1 MSVPSPSVQ
10 VAMKPTRLSPAIL
23 ARATEAMPAL
33 AAIPPAAPGS
43 DYDTV
48 RRILAHITENW
59 REQPSIEAIAEAVGA
74 TPTDVHHL
82 FRRWCGL
89 TPKAFLQ
96 AITLDHAK
104 ALLGASASVL
114 DTAYEVGLSGPGR
127 LHDLFVTHE
136 AMSPGEW
143 KLGGEGLQL
152 AYGFHPSPFGEAL
165 IVVTERGLAGLGW
178 VSTPVDGGKA
188 IGGRREALA
197 DMMRRW
203 PQAEYRFDPA
213 ATAPYTARIFDPAGW
228 SPETPLRVV
237 LIGTDF
243 EVRVWETLLRIPVGR
258 ATTYGE
264 VAGHIGKPS
273 AARAVGAAVGKNP
286 ISFVVPCHRVIGKSG
301 ALTGYHWGL
310 TRKRAILGWEAGQ
323 VAAG

>member
-1 MSVPSPSVQ
+1 
-10 VAMKPTRLSPAIL
+10 MKPLVVSNAVL
-23 ARATEAMPAL
+23 ARAAE
-33 AAIPPAAPGS
+33 AIPSEADFPAAAPGS

-48 RRILAHITENW
+48 RRILAYITTNW
-59 REQPSIEAIAEAVGA
+59 RQQPTIEAIADAAGA

-96 AITLDHAK
+96 AITLDNAK
-104 ALLGASASVL
+104 TLLASSASIL
-114 DTAYEVGLSGPGR
+114 DASYELGLSGPGR

-143 KLGGEGLQL
+143 KAGGEGLTL
-152 AYGFHPSPFGEAL
+152 AYGFHASPFGEAL
-165 IVVTERGLAGLGW
+165 IVATERGLAGLGW
-178 VSTPVDGGKA
+178 VSNELDGAKVV
-188 IGGRREALA
+188 GGRAEALA

-203 PQAEYRFDPA
+203 PHAQYRFDPA
-213 ATAPYTARIFDPAGW
+213 ATQSYAERIFSPASW
-228 SPETPLRVV
+228 SSETPLRVV

-243 EVRVWETLLRIPVGR
+243 EVRVWETLLRVPVGC

-264 VAGHIGKPS
+264 VAGQIGKPK
-273 AARAVGAAVGKNP
+273 AARAVGAAVGRNP

-323 VAAG
+323 IAGAAQAGAAG